1 MNETTLL
8 ILQHAAPGCT
18 WRDWQG
24 MTAKEVTATLTKFF
38 SGDEFMADISLY
50 QPTAADLATAGKEIA
65 AYTTEQEAAHNAR
78 REAAAQMGRATSPRK
93 TEAVRANGR
102 KGGRPRIKKDTAQS

>member
-8 ILQHAAPGCT
+8 ILQHAAPGST
-18 WRDWQG
+18 WRDSQS
-24 MTAKEVTATLTKFF
+24 MTPAEITPTLT
-38 SGDEFMADISLY
+38 EFYTENPGGY
-50 QPTAADLATAGKEIA
+50 QPTAADLATAGEEIA